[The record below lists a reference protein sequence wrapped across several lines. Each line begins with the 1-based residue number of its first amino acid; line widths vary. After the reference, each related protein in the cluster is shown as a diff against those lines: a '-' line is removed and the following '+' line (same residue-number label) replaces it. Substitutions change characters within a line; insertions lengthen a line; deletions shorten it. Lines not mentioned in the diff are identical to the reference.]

1 MEPALARA
9 YYKRFWYPILRPHQS
24 VWVVPGMFGP
34 AGQHADPQAMA
45 AQDANLVDKLNGF
58 WDWACDDQRV
68 TGMMPWHF
76 NDLRA
81 DFYPSYT
88 VLGGRS
94 YPNTMRRWAEVRQA
108 IG

>member
-24 VWVVPGMFGP
+24 VWLTPGMFGP

-58 WDWACDDQRV
+58 WDWACDDPRV
-68 TGMMPWHF
+68 AGLLPW
-76 NDLRA
+76 
-81 DFYPSYT
+81 
-88 VLGGRS
+88 
-94 YPNTMRRWAEVRQA
+94 VRLY
-108 IG
+108 IDMYSI

>member
-34 AGQHADPQAMA
+34 TGQHADPQAMA

-58 WDWACDDQRV
+58 WDWACDDPRV
-68 TGMMPWHF
+68 AGLLPW
-76 NDLRA
+76 
-81 DFYPSYT
+81 
-88 VLGGRS
+88 
-94 YPNTMRRWAEVRQA
+94 VRLYMYMYS
-108 IG
+108 I